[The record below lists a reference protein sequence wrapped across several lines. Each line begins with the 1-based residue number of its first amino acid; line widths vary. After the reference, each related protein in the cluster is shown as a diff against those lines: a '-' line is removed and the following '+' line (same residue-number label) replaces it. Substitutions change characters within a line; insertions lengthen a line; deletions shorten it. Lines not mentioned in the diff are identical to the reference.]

1 MFRNVNPV
9 ELARGQTVIV
19 YARWLLVLAGLLVTV
34 WNPDGLGQL
43 RLQIGV
49 VLAVA
54 IGNFVMHAQL
64 LRKRQTFQSV
74 AFMASVGD
82 LAMIALLVLSQG
94 GFGST
99 TFVFFFPA
107 VLAIALAFPTE
118 EAVLLSGIAVILEVV
133 VSANSRDVDVT
144 LVRAGALAATAVIG
158 NAYWRLHRTNIVA
171 TANRAREAAQDLFW
185 GQSATLWAR
194 WAMIAGGALLI
205 LSRADTTER
214 LAIGVLP
221 VVLLLISNFY
231 LHGRYLLERPAN
243 AVLTLLAT
251 SLDLFAMVA
260 MYFTWP
266 GAIGLNDPVFV
277 LLYPLVL
284 GVGLVF
290 QPRISWAFTGA
301 ALTTYAALILTAS
314 NQDPKTLVVRLITIA
329 AMGGLGSLY
338 WRIVRRPQPSTSGAT
353 DEAVSPLAWQ
363 PARAS

>member
-64 LRKRQTFQSV
+64 LRKRPTFQSV

-94 GFGST
+94 GVGST

-107 VLAIALAFPTE
+107 VLAIAVAFPTE
-118 EAVLLSGIAVILEVV
+118 EAVLLSGIAAILEVV

-260 MYFTWP
+260 MYFGIRAPVPAGARRRP
-266 GAIGLNDPVFV
+266 GLPAAHL
-277 LLYPLVL
+277 L
-284 GVGLVF
+284 GVHGRGTDNVRSANPDRLEPGSEDAGRPVDHHRRHGRAG
-290 QPRISWAFTGA
+290 QPLLAHRPPA
-301 ALTTYAALILTAS
+301 ATFY
-314 NQDPKTLVVRLITIA
+314 VWYYR
-329 AMGGLGSLY
+329 
-338 WRIVRRPQPSTSGAT
+338 
-353 DEAVSPLAWQ
+353 
-363 PARAS
+363 